1 MPTVF
6 LWLGSVTARSERAKK
21 GVSGGVTASSSA
33 LVEVPRYLAKA
44 VNSALVEFSA
54 GLGIGRAP
62 GHIDVLAKISDKIS
76 IL

>member
-1 MPTVF
+1 M
-6 LWLGSVTARSERAKK
+6 
-21 GVSGGVTASSSA
+21 
-33 LVEVPRYLAKA
+33 VEVPRYLAKA